1 MQGSRSKVDK
11 TLRSRFQ
18 GINKTNEGYTVKE
31 YLEHKL
37 EVLGHKALTCDPS
50 DIEEIQGRARE
61 LEDLLRD
68 LTSNRGVDGNNS

>member
-1 MQGSRSKVDK
+1 MQGSKSKVDK
-11 TLRSRFQ
+11 DLRARYQ
-18 GINKTNEGYTVKE
+18 AINNTNEGFTLKE

-37 EVLGHKALTCDPS
+37 EVLGHKALTCDPA

-68 LTSNRGVDGNNS
+68 LTRERGVDGNNQ